1 MKAKYIVEGP
11 FGCDKFSFRSK
22 KNALTCAYNM
32 AKYYSL
38 VIEITRKP
46 RYKYGQGIIFVYANG
61 TWRRF

>member
-11 FGCDKFSFRSK
+11 FNHDKFSFRSRK
-22 KNALTCAYNM
+22 DALACAYEIS
-32 AKYYSL
+32 KYYSL

-46 RYKYGQGIIFVYANG
+46 QYAYGQGKIFVYANG